1 MNIEFASSVKEQPH
15 PGANWK
21 LIKNN
26 KVFDLGPEPV
36 TPGKT
41 VATVR
46 YEDFEAT
53 VYRLGDRYYKRIT
66 YFDLAALVENIRSSL
81 DAWQLNQGEW
91 LRLKDL
97 AANSAGEKGIPAP
110 PVIEKTEEEKNR
122 VAKYGHSWNIS
133 EFKHEHPHVI
143 AEGAKLIA
151 YNSCVIYDNPCY
163 WWHEA
168 LFSLDQ
174 YDKKG
179 QRQFCKVSA
188 SEKYGSYS
196 PGLITMKQAQ
206 KLYKEMDHHLAP
218 MEPSP
223 CSSTEGAKPPLRPG
237 QELVEK

>member
-1 MNIEFASSVKEQPH
+1 MTKTEAVPTT
-15 PGANWK
+15 PRPNWQ

-41 VATVR
+41 VAALR
-46 YEDFEAT
+46 YKEYVMT
-53 VYRLGDRYYKRIT
+53 IYRLGDRYYKRIA
-66 YFDLAALVENIRSSL
+66 YFDLPFLVECIREWPESR
-81 DAWQLNQGEW
+81 QLNQGEW
-91 LRLKDL
+91 LHLKDL
-97 AANSAGEKGIPAP
+97 AAKSEVKKEAPAQ

-122 VAKYGHSWNIS
+122 VAKYGHRWKIS
-133 EFKHEHPHVI
+133 EFKREHPHVI

-151 YNSCVIYDNPCY
+151 YDSCVIYDNPCY
-163 WWHEA
+163 WRHGA

-179 QRQFCKVSA
+179 QRQFCEVSA

-196 PGLITMKQAQ
+196 PDLITMKQAQ

-223 CSSTEGAKPPLRPG
+223 CSSTEGAKP
-237 QELVEK
+237 